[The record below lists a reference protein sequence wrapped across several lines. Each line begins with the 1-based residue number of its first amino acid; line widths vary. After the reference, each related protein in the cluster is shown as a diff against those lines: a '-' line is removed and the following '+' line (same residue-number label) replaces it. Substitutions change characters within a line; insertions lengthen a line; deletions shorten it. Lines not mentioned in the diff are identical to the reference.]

1 MEYEAFKVALVNLL
15 REKIGGEKSISV
27 HQVEKNNG
35 IELDAMVVHEKGEKI
50 APMIYL
56 KPFYVDFQ
64 GGLSLE
70 EIGTQILKLSITEK
84 QEEFSLTEFEDYK
97 KARTRVY
104 YKLINY
110 EMNKRKLQYMPH
122 IKYLDL
128 AVVFYYRLEG
138 GKLNGASIVIHD
150 CNLHAWGIHKEQL
163 VKDALLNTS
172 RKMPYT
178 IQGMED
184 LIAELSGKES
194 KITGEELMYVLTN
207 EEKYYGAAVILY
219 PHVLNHIAK
228 VLNKNFYI
236 LPSSVH
242 ECILVPDQGQ
252 YSRIE
257 LKKMVKE
264 VNDSQVEDE
273 EILSYEIY
281 YYDCK
286 KEALMM

>member
-1 MEYEAFKVALVNLL
+1 M
-15 REKIGGEKSISV
+15 
-27 HQVEKNNG
+27 
-35 IELDAMVVHEKGEKI
+35 
-50 APMIYL
+50 
-56 KPFYVDFQ
+56 
-64 GGLSLE
+64 
-70 EIGTQILKLSITEK
+70 
-84 QEEFSLTEFEDYK
+84 
-97 KARTRVY
+97 
-104 YKLINY
+104 
-110 EMNKRKLQYMPH
+110 
-122 IKYLDL
+122 
-128 AVVFYYRLEG
+128 
-138 GKLNGASIVIHD
+138 
-150 CNLHAWGIHKEQL
+150 

-172 RKMPYT
+172 RKLPYT
-178 IQGMED
+178 IQGMEA
-184 LIAELSGKES
+184 LIAELSGS
-194 KITGEELMYVLTN
+194 QPRITGEELMYILTN

-228 VLNKNFYI
+228 VLKKNFYI

-257 LKKMVKE
+257 LKRMVKE

>member
-1 MEYEAFKVALVNLL
+1 MEYEAFKETIMDFL
-15 REKIGGEKSISV
+15 REKTGGEKSISL
-27 HQVEKNNG
+27 HRVEKNNG
-35 IELDAMVVHEKGEKI
+35 IELDALVVRGKRDKI

-64 GGLSLE
+64 GGLSME
-70 EIGTQILKLSITEK
+70 EIAVQILQLSVTEK
-84 QEEFSLTEFEDYK
+84 QEEFSLTEFEDYR
-97 KARTRVY
+97 KARTKVY
-104 YKLINY
+104 YKLVNY
-110 EMNKRKLQYMPH
+110 DMNKRKLQYMPH

-138 GKLNGASIVIHD
+138 GKLNGASIIIHD
-150 CNLHAWGIHKEQL
+150 CNLHAWGIEKEQL

-172 RKMPYT
+172 RKLPYT
-178 IQGMED
+178 IQGMEA
-184 LIAELSGKES
+184 LIAELSGS
-194 KITGEELMYVLTN
+194 QPRITGEELMYILTN

-228 VLNKNFYI
+228 VLKKNFYI

-257 LKKMVKE
+257 LKRMVKE

>member
-1 MEYEAFKVALVNLL
+1 M
-15 REKIGGEKSISV
+15 
-27 HQVEKNNG
+27 
-35 IELDAMVVHEKGEKI
+35 
-50 APMIYL
+50 
-56 KPFYVDFQ
+56 
-64 GGLSLE
+64 
-70 EIGTQILKLSITEK
+70 
-84 QEEFSLTEFEDYK
+84 TEFEDYR
-97 KARTRVY
+97 KARTKVY
-104 YKLINY
+104 YKLVNY
-110 EMNKRKLQYMPH
+110 DMNKRKLQYMPH

-138 GKLNGASIVIHD
+138 GKLNGASIIIHD
-150 CNLHAWGIHKEQL
+150 CNLHAWGIEKEQL

-172 RKMPYT
+172 RKLPYT
-178 IQGMED
+178 IQGMEA
-184 LIAELSGKES
+184 LIAELSGS
-194 KITGEELMYVLTN
+194 QPRITGEELMYILTN

-228 VLNKNFYI
+228 VLKKNFYI

-257 LKKMVKE
+257 LKRMVKE

>member
-1 MEYEAFKVALVNLL
+1 MEYEAFKEALIEILK
-15 REKIGGEKSISV
+15 EKTGGERYV
-27 HQVEKNNG
+27 FLHRVEKNNG
-35 IELDAMVVHEKGEKI
+35 IELDAMVIKGKRDKL

-56 KPFYVDFQ
+56 KPFYVDFK

-70 EIGTQILKLSITEK
+70 EIAMQILQLSETEK
-84 QEEFSLTEFEDYK
+84 QEEFALADFEDYK
-97 KARTRVY
+97 KARTKVY
-104 YKLINY
+104 YKLVNY
-110 EMNKRKLQYMPH
+110 NMNKRKLQYMPH

-138 GKLNGASIVIHD
+138 GKLNGSSIIIHD
-150 CNLHAWGIHKEQL
+150 CNLHSWGIEKEQL
-163 VKDALLNTS
+163 VKDAVLNTS
-172 RKMPYT
+172 RKLPYT
-178 IQGMED
+178 IQGMEA
-184 LIAELSGKES
+184 LIAELSGNPPE
-194 KITGEELMYVLTN
+194 ITGEELMYILTN

-219 PHVLNHIAK
+219 PHVLKHIAK
-228 VLNKNFYI
+228 ILKKNFYI

-281 YYDCK
+281 YYDSK

>member
-1 MEYEAFKVALVNLL
+1 
-15 REKIGGEKSISV
+15 
-27 HQVEKNNG
+27 
-35 IELDAMVVHEKGEKI
+35 
-50 APMIYL
+50 
-56 KPFYVDFQ
+56 
-64 GGLSLE
+64 
-70 EIGTQILKLSITEK
+70 
-84 QEEFSLTEFEDYK
+84 
-97 KARTRVY
+97 
-104 YKLINY
+104 
-110 EMNKRKLQYMPH
+110 MNKRKLQYMPH

-138 GKLNGASIVIHD
+138 GKLNGASIIIHD
-150 CNLHAWGIHKEQL
+150 CNLHAWGIEKEQL

-172 RKMPYT
+172 RKLPYT
-178 IQGMED
+178 IQGMEA
-184 LIAELSGKES
+184 LIAELSGS
-194 KITGEELMYVLTN
+194 QPRITGEELMYILTN

-228 VLNKNFYI
+228 VLKKNFYI

-257 LKKMVKE
+257 LKRMVKE